1 VQPVELLTSN
11 TDTNHKTVCLYS
23 MGNALSNQR
32 RYEMSLNTGHTE
44 DGVLFS
50 VTFAKYSDGTVIL
63 ESADLL
69 PTWVYLGTSPVSG
82 RKEYNILPLDASVSD
97 WRSQLQLTDSMY
109 QNCKASYDRTM
120 AIVGSGMAEV
130 DAYLSQH
137 LADTEAALGVV
148 H

>member
-1 VQPVELLTSN
+1 
-11 TDTNHKTVCLYS
+11 
-23 MGNALSNQR
+23 M
-32 RYEMSLNTGHTE
+32 
-44 DGVLFS
+44 
-50 VTFAKYSDGTVIL
+50 

-137 LADTEAALGVV
+137 LADTEALLGVV